1 MDNKK
6 INDDSQNIIP
16 MNSNK
21 KDNPFWKS
29 VFGGILGSAIIIGMV
44 FLLAFNGLFQ
54 SSETMKAYSQESDT
68 NSQTLTD
75 FESAIMGAVEK
86 TGDAVVSVNNLQS
99 QHMNQ
104 IGNYGFGYGYGYG
117 SNSQGTVDLQD
128 PEQSLE
134 LYGTGSGVV
143 YKIEGD
149 TAYIVTNNHV
159 VDGADKLQIITAEGD
174 TIDAELVGTDV
185 FTDLAVLKVSSEKLK
200 TAIAF
205 ADSDQLKVGSL
216 AIAIGSP
223 LGSEFSS
230 SVTQGIVSGTDRV
243 VPFDM
248 NDDGEDDWEMNLIQ
262 TDAAINP
269 GNSGGALINKNG
281 ELIGINSSKLS
292 STEIEGMGFAI
303 PSNDVQNVISQLEEN
318 GKVTRP
324 VLGVSYLIPVN
335 QLSARS
341 KVEVLGLAEDAEEG
355 VVVSEVVS
363 GTAADKAGMEKY
375 DVITEFDGVAINGMM
390 DLRKELY
397 KHQAGDQVELTI
409 IRRGETQK
417 LTITLEVDET
427 TQQN

>member
-6 INDDSQNIIP
+6 TNDDSQNIIP

-29 VFGGILGSAIIIGMV
+29 VFGGILGSAIIIGML

-104 IGNYGFGYGYGYG
+104 IGNYGFGYGYS

-174 TIDAELVGTDV
+174 TVDAELVGTDV

-200 TAIAF
+200 TAITF

-341 KVEVLGLAEDAEEG
+341 KVEVLGLAEDAEDG

>member
-6 INDDSQNIIP
+6 INDDSKKIIP

-104 IGNYGFGYGYGYG
+104 IGNYGFGYGYS

-174 TIDAELVGTDV
+174 TVDAELVGTDV

-200 TAIAF
+200 TAITF

-335 QLSARS
+335 QLSTRS
-341 KVEVLGLAEDAEEG
+341 KSEVLGLAEDAEDG

>member
-44 FLLAFNGLFQ
+44 FLLSFNGLFQ
-54 SSETMKAYSQESDT
+54 SSETMKAYSQESDD

-104 IGNYGFGYGYGYG
+104 IGNYGFGYGYS

-128 PEQSLE
+128 PEQSLV
-134 LYGTGSGVV
+134 LSGTGSGVV

-159 VDGADKLQIITAEGD
+159 IDRADKLQIITAEGD
-174 TIDAELVGTDV
+174 TVDAELVGSDV
-185 FTDLAVLKVSSEKLK
+185 FTDLAVLKVSSGKLK
-200 TAIAF
+200 TAITF

-223 LGSEFSS
+223 LGSKFSS

-248 NDDGEDDWEMNLIQ
+248 NNDGEDDWEMNLIQ

-292 STEIEGMGFAI
+292 STEIEGMDFAI
-303 PSNDVQNVISQLEEN
+303 PSNDVQNVISQLEAN

-335 QLSARS
+335 QLSTRS
-341 KVEVLGLAEDAEEG
+341 KTEVLGLSEDAEEG
-355 VVVSEVVS
+355 VVVSEVVP

-390 DLRKELY
+390 ELRKELY
-397 KHQAGDQVELTI
+397 KHQPGEKVELTI

-417 LTITLEVDET
+417 LTITLEVDEA